1 VSKRPTIVYLVRHG
15 ETKWNAEG
23 RCQGRADAAL
33 TDAGEAQI
41 RALAT
46 ELATVTFDAAY
57 TSPLRRAIRTVEA
70 ILEGRGLR
78 ARRVDDLAEFCYGA
92 LQGTR
97 FADWPHGLHDTWRR
111 DPWSVTFPDGE
122 SLAIAESRVLSALQ
136 RIVDAHPGDTILV
149 SAHGLV
155 NRLIMAA
162 HQGRAR
168 DEFWSID
175 QLNGAV
181 TRLEVFPELA
191 R

>member
-1 VSKRPTIVYLVRHG
+1 MSERPTIVYLVRHG
-15 ETKWNAEG
+15 ETQWNAEA

-33 TDAGEAQI
+33 TEAGETQI
-41 RALAT
+41 RTLAS
-46 ELATVTFDAAY
+46 ELASVRFDAAY
-57 TSPLRRAIRTVEA
+57 TSPLQRAIRTVEA

-97 FADWPHGLHDTWRR
+97 FVDWPEGLHDTWRR
-111 DPWSVTFPDGE
+111 DPWSITFPDGE
-122 SLAIAESRVLSALQ
+122 SLAAAESRVLSAFQ
-136 RIVDAHPGDTILV
+136 QITDAHPGDTILV

-155 NRLIMAA
+155 NRLILLAR
-162 HQGRAR
+162 QGRSR
-168 DEFWSID
+168 DEFWSIE

-181 TRLEVFPELA
+181 TRLEVLPEPA